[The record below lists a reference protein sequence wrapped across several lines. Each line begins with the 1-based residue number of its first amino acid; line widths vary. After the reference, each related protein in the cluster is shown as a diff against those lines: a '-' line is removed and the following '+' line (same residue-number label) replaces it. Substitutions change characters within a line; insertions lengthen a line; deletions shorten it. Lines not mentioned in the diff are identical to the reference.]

1 MDLKIIQGLLKEDIQ
16 KVNVLIKDS
25 LNSNVE
31 LLNTINNYLFEEKGK
46 QLRPLLSLTTA
57 KACGSL
63 GSKTY
68 LCAAVVE
75 MIHTAT
81 LLHDDVADNA
91 PQRRGAETVQSKF
104 SPASSVLT
112 GDYWLAK
119 ALSLLVKEND
129 TTLMGFFTKAV
140 EDLSEGELFQMQKA
154 ISLDTTEEDYLSIIS
169 RKTSSLFIAAIAG
182 AAYCS
187 GATSYAIDAMQKYA
201 YHLGIAFQIRDDIFD
216 YTPEMETG
224 KNAGTDIK
232 EKKITLPLIC
242 ALNSCSLNEKE
253 SMLHFIRSSHN
264 QEEPL
269 VVTTLNFVKKYS
281 GVMCAQEILT
291 KHSNMAIASLE
302 GLRRSEY
309 KNELVNIAMYVGIR
323 QV

>member
-1 MDLKIIQGLLKEDIQ
+1 MDLKIIQELLKEDIQ
-16 KVNVLIKDS
+16 KVNNLIKVS
-25 LNSNVE
+25 LKSNVE
-31 LLNTINNYLFEEKGK
+31 LLNTINSYLYEEKGK

-57 KACGSL
+57 KACGATTN
-63 GSKTY
+63 KTY

-112 GDYWLAK
+112 GDYWLSK

-129 TTLMGFFTKAV
+129 ITLMGFFTNAV

-154 ISLDTTEEDYLSIIS
+154 ISLDTTEEDYLGIIS
-169 RKTSSLFIAAIAG
+169 KKTSSLFISAIAG

-187 GATSYAIDAMQKYA
+187 GASQKIIDQMKDYA

-216 YTPEMETG
+216 YTPEIKTG

-242 ALNSCSLNEKE
+242 ALNTCSQIEREAMLN
-253 SMLHFIRSSHN
+253 FIKGSKD

-269 VVTTLNFVKKYS
+269 ISKTFNFVKQYS
-281 GVMCAQEILT
+281 GVTYAQEVLT
-291 KHSNMAIASLE
+291 KHSKMAIASLSDLAE
-302 GLRRSEY
+302 SEF
-309 KNELVNIAMYVGIR
+309 KNELANIAMYVGTR
-323 QV
+323 QE